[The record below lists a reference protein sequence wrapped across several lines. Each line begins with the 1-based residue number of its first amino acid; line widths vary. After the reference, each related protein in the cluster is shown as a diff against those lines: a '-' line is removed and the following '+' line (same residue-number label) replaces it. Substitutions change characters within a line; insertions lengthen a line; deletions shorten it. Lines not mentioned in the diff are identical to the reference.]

1 MKFKKLLTVAA
12 SVVFATLV
20 LNGCKDEKSQTT
32 NTNVSTEPSELAGD
46 ITMWHSFTQGPRL
59 EVIQQAANDF
69 MQKNPKVRI
78 KIETFSWND
87 FYTKWTTG
95 LASGNV
101 PDLSSAL
108 PNQVIEMINVD
119 ALTPINDVIDK
130 IGRNRFSANAI
141 KEGTVGENNYSIPLY
156 SHAKVLWV
164 RKDLLEK
171 NGLSVPQTWEEL
183 YRAAKALTKDG
194 VYGLSVP
201 MGTNDYVATI
211 FLDLYIRSGG
221 GTLLSKDHKV
231 DLTSPLAQEAINY
244 WVKMYKETSPKDAVN
259 YNILQQATLYYQGKA
274 AFDFNSGFH
283 IGGVQANSPDLLP
296 YIDAYPVPK
305 RNINDP
311 QGASETL
318 SFPLV
323 VWKNSK
329 HPEIA
334 KAFIESIYQKDRYI
348 QFLNA
353 VPVGML
359 PAVTGV
365 DDDPAYKDL
374 PIRQEFKHAEK
385 VIQEAVNLGSA
396 IGYEYGPNVYA
407 GLLTN
412 QHIIEAMFQDIV
424 VNGTDPMV
432 AAKKAEDQLNTLFE
446 TVAQ

>member
-1 MKFKKLLTVAA
+1 MKLKKLFTLGA

-20 LNGCKDEKSQTT
+20 LSGCKEDKNQTDVAT
-32 NTNVSTEPSELAGD
+32 ANNNPTELVGD

-59 EVIQQAANDF
+59 EVIQAAANDF

-108 PNQVIEMINVD
+108 PNQVIEMINVE
-119 ALTPINDVIDK
+119 ALTPLNDVIDT
-130 IGRNRFSANAI
+130 IGRERFSPNAI

-171 NGLSVPQTWEEL
+171 NGLAVPQTWEEL
-183 YRAAKALTKDG
+183 YQAAKTLTKEG

-221 GTLLSKDHKV
+221 GTLLTKEHKV
-231 DLTSPLAQEAINY
+231 DLTNPLAQEAINY
-244 WVKMYKETSPKDAVN
+244 WVKMYKETSPKDSVN
-259 YNILQQATLYYQGKA
+259 YNILQQATLFYQGKA

-283 IGGVQANSPDLLP
+283 IGGVKANSPNLLAH
-296 YIDAYPVPK
+296 IDAYPVPK

-334 KAFIESIYQKDRYI
+334 KAFITSLYEKERYI
-348 QFLNA
+348 AFLNA

-359 PAVTGV
+359 PAITGV
-365 DDDPAYKDL
+365 ENEPAYTAL
-374 PIRQEFKHAEK
+374 PIRQEFKHAEQ
-385 VIQEAVNLGSA
+385 VIQDAVNIGSA

-424 VNGTDPMV
+424 VNGTDPMI
-432 AAKKAEDQLNTLFE
+432 AAQKAEQQLNTLFE
-446 TVAQ
+446 AITQ